1 MNWIWL
7 VLAVVVI
14 FAVVYFIDKKTFV
27 SWVVKTLE
35 IGAVIF
41 LSLGIAF
48 IVGMLF
54 DETSIG
60 IAVVGITF
68 YFFGALIRPYII
80 QLVEKLT
87 KNFGKKADKKKSK

>member
-7 VLAVVVI
+7 VLAVVVY
-14 FAVVYFIDKKTFV
+14 FVVMYFINKKTFV
-27 SWVVKTLE
+27 SQIVKALE
-35 IGAVIF
+35 MIAIAV

-48 IVGMLF
+48 IVGLLF

-60 IAVVGITF
+60 IVAVGITF

-87 KNFGKKADKKKSK
+87 KNFGKKTDKKKSK